1 MDLDR
6 KGRAGMSEKAQGRPL
21 ERRHGPCCSPS
32 LRVGGVNRHERINVG
47 EMEGKSP
54 SQHPSSRDSPPN
66 SLLPGR
72 SAVRFRHRIC
82 ACSETS
88 RAIKGATSRVSIYS
102 CLVLA
107 PSFVRLSSVEPSH
120 ARSFSRGVSED
131 TSVASVPTTFS
142 VGSNSRTDPRATLA
156 PKGGHLASPKG
167 WSKRATWDTKG
178 GIRAWSCA
186 SCRNLPNLG
195 ASRVPTSRSATT
207 LYRGAV
213 QVWTVSSARI
223 VKRSGGGHRPT
234 VRWIQNASAQHA
246 HAVLFASSTEVREAV
261 REPGRNARLPSRA
274 WKPREAEMADG
285 NDVSKRI

>member
-1 MDLDR
+1 MGSRGPRAMDLDR

-107 PSFVRLSSVEPSH
+107 PSFVRLSIRRSVARLIFFKRRFGRHVRCVRSNDFFGWIQQPDGSTCHAGTERGAFGLPERVVEESHVGREGGHSCMVLRFVSEPSQ
-120 ARSFSRGVSED
+120 SRGVSGAHLEIGNHPVPWSRSGVDSILCED
-131 TSVASVPTTFS
+131 CKKVGWRSPTDGALDS
-142 VGSNSRTDPRATLA
+142 ER
-156 PKGGHLASPKG
+156 
-167 WSKRATWDTKG
+167 KRAARARGAFRKLNRG
-178 GIRAWSCA
+178 ERSGARAWEERKTPFTC
-186 SCRNLPNLG
+186 
-195 ASRVPTSRSATT
+195 VETSRS
-207 LYRGAV
+207 G
-213 QVWTVSSARI
+213 
-223 VKRSGGGHRPT
+223 
-234 VRWIQNASAQHA
+234 
-246 HAVLFASSTEVREAV
+246 
-261 REPGRNARLPSRA
+261 
-274 WKPREAEMADG
+274 DG
-285 NDVSKRI
+285 